1 MGGEGDL
8 RPEGPRRRPRRIDM
22 TKHWESGDLEPI
34 RARDHVRGLE
44 DTPVTL
50 VKYGDYECP
59 YCGQLHPVLKELQER
74 ASEPVRFIFRHFP
87 LDSAHPRAR
96 RAALAA
102 EAAASQGLFWEM
114 HDLLYENQDELGDE
128 DLRRYASELGLDLRR
143 FEEDL
148 ANDHLAWRI
157 EEDRLGGER
166 AGVGG
171 TPALFVNGVRYAG
184 PMDLDGLLAAVE
196 DAAGSPGASLGGRGV
211 FERTGPLAE
220 LLDEVCSE
228 RRGVNNTTLRR
239 VVNLAVEIAR
249 EGREGRK
256 IGTLFVVGDSAA
268 VLGHSRPMILDPLYG
283 HPHESK
289 RIEDPDLRETLKELA
304 QLDGAF
310 VVSDEGVILSGAR
323 YIDAASDHLE
333 LPLGLGSRHVAAA
346 SVSSRTEAVAVA
358 VSESSTVRM
367 FDDGELVAEIV
378 PELWL
383 LGGFGSYPNG
393 SSMGRETRRSIL

>member
-1 MGGEGDL
+1 MT
-8 RPEGPRRRPRRIDM
+8 RR
-22 TKHWESGDLEPI
+22 WESGGLDPVGT
-34 RARDHVRGLE
+34 RDHVRGPE
-44 DTPVTL
+44 DAPVTL

-59 YCGQLHPVLKELQER
+59 YCGQLHPVLEELRER
-74 ASEPVRFIFRHFP
+74 SGERVRFVFRHFP
-87 LDSAHPRAR
+87 LDSVHPRAR

-102 EAAASQGLFWEM
+102 EAAASQGRFWEM
-114 HDLLYENQDELGDE
+114 HDLLYENQDELGE
-128 DLRRYASELGLDLRR
+128 DDLTRHAAELGLDLRR

-148 ANDHLAWRI
+148 ANDHHAWRI

-196 DAAGSPGASLGGRGV
+196 DAAGTGTSPGGRGV

-256 IGTLFVVGDSAA
+256 IGTLFVVGDSEA
-268 VLGHSRPMILDPLYG
+268 VLEHSRPMILDPLYG

-289 RIEDPDLRETLKELA
+289 RIEDPNLRETLKELA

-323 YIDAASDHLE
+323 YIDAASNHVE

-367 FDDGELVAEIV
+367 FDDGEIVAEIV

-383 LGGFGSYPNG
+383 LGRFGSYLDGPT
-393 SSMGRETRRSIL
+393 MGRESRRSSL

>member
-1 MGGEGDL
+1 
-8 RPEGPRRRPRRIDM
+8 M
-22 TKHWESGDLEPI
+22 TRHWESDGLEPVG
-34 RARDHVRGLE
+34 ARDHTRGPE
-44 DTPVTL
+44 EAPVTL

-59 YCGQLHPVLKELQER
+59 YCGELHPVLEELQER
-74 ASEPVRFIFRHFP
+74 AGERVRLVFRHFP
-87 LDSAHPRAR
+87 LDSVHPRAR

-102 EAAASQGLFWEM
+102 EAAASQGRFWEM
-114 HDLLYENQDELGDE
+114 HDLLYDNQGELGDE
-128 DLRRYASELGLDLRR
+128 DLRRYAAELGLDLRR

-148 ANDHLAWRI
+148 ANDDHAWRI

-166 AGVGG
+166 AGIGG
-171 TPALFVNGVRYAG
+171 TPALFVNGVRYSDS
-184 PMDLDGLLAAVE
+184 MDLDGLLAVVE
-196 DAAGSPGASLGGRGV
+196 DAAGATLGRRAEP
-211 FERTGPLAE
+211 ERTGPLAE
-220 LLDEVCSE
+220 LLDEICSE
-228 RRGVNNTTLRR
+228 RRGVNNRTLRR

-256 IGTLFVVGDSAA
+256 IGTLFVVGDSEA
-268 VLGHSRPMILDPLYG
+268 VLGRSRPMILDPLYG

-289 RIEDPDLRETLKELA
+289 RIEDPNIRETLKELA

-310 VVSDEGVILSGAR
+310 VVSDEGVVLSAAR
-323 YIDAASDHLE
+323 YIDAPSNHLE

-346 SVSSRTEAVAVA
+346 SVSSRTDAVAVA

-383 LGGFGSYPNG
+383 LGGYGSYLDG
-393 SSMGRETRRSIL
+393 SSMGRERRRTTL